1 MVRSDRVF
9 RVLSLIADRSEVRIM
24 EVRDAL
30 SIPHNSMNALMQYLK
45 RRGLVRKANPDLTA
59 SYELTTEGCDTLGEM
74 IRRGQSK
81 CK

>member
-45 RRGLVRKANPDLTA
+45 RRGLVRKVKRDLTA
-59 SYELTTEGCDTLGEM
+59 PYELTTEGCNTLGEM
-74 IRRGQSK
+74 IRRGQR
-81 CK
+81 